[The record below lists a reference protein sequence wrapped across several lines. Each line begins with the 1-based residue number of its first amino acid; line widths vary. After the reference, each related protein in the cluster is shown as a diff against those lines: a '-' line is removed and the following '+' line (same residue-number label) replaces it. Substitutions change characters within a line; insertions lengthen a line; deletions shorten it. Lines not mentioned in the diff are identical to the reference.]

1 MPEPT
6 ENFSEETP
14 KNPGAPN
21 VMLMGVGKGGIAIAS
36 EIDLPASSAIKLAFV
51 DSSRSDLDNVSVADC
66 RKILIGEN
74 VLHGFGAGMKADSG
88 EAAAKSSD
96 GNIRALLAGTDL
108 LFLVT
113 ALGHGTGS
121 GASPVIAQI
130 AKELGVMVVCFATNP
145 FLTEGN
151 AFSRQASEA
160 AQKLGESCNAFIAI
174 DHERVAQTSP
184 DSQKFDERF
193 KAGTRWISRGIE
205 NCCAMIFSAQIQ
217 EQVNFSSFKNIF
229 PVAGARTLFAIGKG
243 SMAEDGKEALA
254 ALFDCPILNAE
265 TAAKRSDTLAV
276 HFRLG
281 AKPTMPFIESISQ
294 SVQEKFGGNDCVL
307 TSFSIIPEL
316 GENMEISVLGAS
328 GLELARRHISVPKN
342 GIPALIDPLSEP
354 GGIDD
359 EDSLFIGQTRLYEGI
374 NLETP
379 TYVRQ
384 KINLK
389 RELELRRKKR
399 KKI

>member
-1 MPEPT
+1 MPDLI
-6 ENFSEETP
+6 ENFSEESP
-14 KNPGAPN
+14 KNSGAPN

-36 EIDLPASSAIKLAFV
+36 EIALSASKALKLAFV
-51 DSSRSDLDNVSVADC
+51 DTSRSDLDNVPGADC
-66 RKILIGEN
+66 QKVLIGEN
-74 VLHGFGAGMKADSG
+74 VLHGFGAGMKTASG
-88 EAAAKSSD
+88 EVAAKSSEETV
-96 GNIRALLAGTDL
+96 RTLLSGTDL

-121 GASPVIAQI
+121 GASPVIARI

-145 FLTEGN
+145 FLTEGS

-160 AQKLGESCNAFIAI
+160 ARKLSESCNAFIAI
-174 DHERVAQTSP
+174 DHERVAQTLP

-193 KAGTRWISRGIE
+193 KAGTQWISRGIE

-229 PVAGARTLFAIGKG
+229 PVPGARTLFAIGKG
-243 SMAEDGKEALA
+243 STAEDGKEALA
-254 ALFDCPILNAE
+254 SLFDCPILNAE

-281 AKPTMPFIESISQ
+281 SKPTMPFIESVSQ
-294 SVQEKFGGNDCVL
+294 SIQEKFGGKDCVL

-342 GIPALIDPLSEP
+342 GASVLVNPLSES
-354 GGIDD
+354 GSDE

-374 NLETP
+374 DLETP

-399 KKI
+399 KKA

>member
-1 MPEPT
+1 MPDLT
-6 ENFSEETP
+6 ENFPEESP
-14 KNPGAPN
+14 KNSGTPN

-36 EIDLPASSAIKLAFV
+36 EIAFPAPSAIKLAFV
-51 DSSRSDLDNVSVADC
+51 DTSRSDLDNVSGIDS

-74 VLHGFGAGMKADSG
+74 VLHGFGAGMKIDSG

-96 GNIRALLAGTDL
+96 EAIRALLSGTDL

-130 AKELGVMVVCFATNP
+130 AKELGIMVVCFATNP

-174 DHERVAQTSP
+174 DHERVAQTAP

-193 KAGTRWISRGIE
+193 KAGIQWISRGIE

-229 PVAGARTLFAIGKG
+229 PVTGTRTLFAIGKG
-243 SMAEDGKEALA
+243 SMAEDGKEALVS
-254 ALFDCPILNAE
+254 LFECPILNAE
-265 TAAKRSDTLAV
+265 TAAKRSDTLAI

-281 AKPTMPFIESISQ
+281 SKPTMPFIESISQ
-294 SVQEKFGGNDCVL
+294 NVQEKFGGKDCIL

-316 GENMEISVLGAS
+316 GGNMEISVLGAS

-342 GIPALIDPLSEP
+342 GTPLLVNPLSES
-354 GGIDD
+354 GNDE

-399 KKI
+399 KKL